1 MARFSKTTGVLAIVV
16 ALTCAVAA
24 AQQPANY
31 IVRGQVRAA
40 NNSPVAGH
48 IVRLANKGLARETA
62 LGQAVTDAAGHYQI
76 SYALSQVDG
85 QQNRAAVI
93 VRVFAPDGTS
103 AALVQSEAIYN
114 VTPTMTVNLTV
125 IRAAAARRQRL

>member
-1 MARFSKTTGVLAIVV
+1 MVRFAKTTGVLAIVG

-31 IVRGQVRAA
+31 VVRGQVRAA

-62 LGQAVTDAAGHYQI
+62 LGQAVTDAAGRYQI
-76 SYALSQVDG
+76 SYSTSQMGG

-93 VRVFAPDGTS
+93 VRVFAPSGAS
-103 AALVQSEAIYN
+103 AALVQSEVIHT
-114 VTPTMTVNLTV
+114 VTPAMTVNLTV
-125 IRAAAARRQRL
+125 IRAPAARRQSL